1 MNKTINIHLAKM
13 PFTLDEKAYQR
24 LKKYLDQLNVLFENT
39 QGKEEIIEDIEMRI
53 AELFAE
59 HKQQKEEVIT
69 DEIVQAVIDTLGA
82 PEEFV
87 DETEQ
92 EKNTQPLGTRKL
104 YRDTDDRFIGG
115 VAGGMSHYFGIES
128 VWIRLLFLLLLF
140 SSIGG
145 IVLIYILLWILIP
158 EAVTTADKLKMRGEP
173 VNVGNIKKKIKE
185 ELDQV
190 SDTVK
195 GVDYENLGDKVK
207 EKSKT
212 LFDLLVKALN
222 VLLKLIRVVVGV
234 LLIFWSSMSII
245 ALIISVFIG
254 TIFTSFIPDEL
265 LFQSTMYDIPFPLL
279 ITTIVLLAGIPFVF
293 LFSLGSRLLSYRKN
307 IMGRSTQLFLG
318 GIWFVALLAI
328 ITLAI
333 IESESKAITYE
344 IRNQQS
350 WASQTKDTL
359 RLQRNNPIEAAETT
373 TYFNNER
380 IITEGGQ
387 QFRFGDR
394 IRLDI
399 EQNTNDSIQMVT
411 IKSAKGWSQD
421 KAQNRAESIEHGV
434 DFYDGTFL
442 IDQYWR
448 TALENKSAGQ
458 KIKLRLKIPEG
469 QHVWIDEEWGNYL
482 DKKIPNDQNYSRYN
496 IGGHLWKMEDKQLKC
511 QDCNHFQG
519 EAKVD
524 ENGLEMDIKNKGNTK
539 SIHVNLNE
547 DGLQITTEGNE
558 K

>member
-1 MNKTINIHLAKM
+1 MNKTINIHLAKL

-496 IGGHLWKMEDKQLKC
+496 IGGHLWKMKDKQLKC

>member
-279 ITTIVLLAGIPFVF
+279 ITTIVLLAGLPFVF

>member
-13 PFTLDEKAYQR
+13 PFTLDEKAYYR
-24 LKKYLDQLNVLFENT
+24 LKKYLDQLNVLFEKT
-39 QGKEEIIEDIEMRI
+39 EGKEEILEDIEVRI

-59 HKQQKEEVIT
+59 HKQQKEEIIT
-69 DEIVQAVIDTLGA
+69 DEIVRAVIDTLGA

-92 EKNTQPLGTRKL
+92 EKNAQPLRTRKL

-145 IVLIYILLWILIP
+145 IVFIYILLWILIP

-212 LFDLLVKALN
+212 IFDLGLKGLN
-222 VLLKLIRVVVGV
+222 IMLKLIRVVVGV

-254 TIFTSFIPDEL
+254 TIFTSFIPHEL
-265 LFQSTMYDIPFPLL
+265 LTQSTTYDIPLPIL

-333 IESESKAITYE
+333 IESESKAITFE
-344 IRNQQS
+344 TRNQQS
-350 WASQTKDTL
+350 WASQPQDTL

-373 TYFNNER
+373 TYFNDER
-380 IITEGGQ
+380 IITKDGQ

-394 IRLDI
+394 IRLNI
-399 EQNTNDSIQMVT
+399 VQNTNDSIQLVT
-411 IKSAKGWSQD
+411 IKSAKAWSQD
-421 KAQNRAESIEHGV
+421 KAQFRAENIEHEV

-469 QHVWIDEEWGNYL
+469 KYVWIDDEWAKYL
-482 DKKIPNDQNYSRYN
+482 DRKIPNDQNYSRYN
-496 IGGHLWKMEDKQLKC
+496 LAGHLWKMEDKQLVC
-511 QDCNHFQG
+511 HDCKHFEG
-519 EAKVD
+519 AAKID
-524 ENGLEMDIKNKGNTK
+524 ENGVEMDIKNRGNTK

-547 DGLQITTEGNE
+547 DGLQITTEE
-558 K
+558 KEK